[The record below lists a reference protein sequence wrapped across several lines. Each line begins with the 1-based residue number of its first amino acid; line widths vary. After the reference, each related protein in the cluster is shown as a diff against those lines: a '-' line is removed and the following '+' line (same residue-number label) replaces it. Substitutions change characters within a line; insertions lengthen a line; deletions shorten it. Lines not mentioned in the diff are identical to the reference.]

1 MVGRKVTLRRL
12 KAYLR
17 DAGDVI
23 EPDSVRTT
31 EFCQGRQVRW
41 GIAWQVAPPR
51 AESPESVP
59 NKVTVFSDS
68 EGEDS

>member
-17 DAGDVI
+17 DLGDVI
-23 EPDSVRTT
+23 ECVHTT

-41 GIAWQVAPPR
+41 GLAWQAAPPKEPKEF
-51 AESPESVP
+51 AAPSQVLL
-59 NKVTVFSDS
+59 FSDS
-68 EGEDS
+68 DSD